1 MAAKDKENQP
11 NREELFQMAESTA
24 RRGQKEPA
32 RMMFRQVLEQ
42 DKRDERTMLWMAR
55 LAKSKRE
62 RRQWL
67 ERILMVNPDNELA
80 QAQLNKMEHRQAAK
94 ENRTVV
100 LYGTI
105 AGVLIIITIIAIV
118 AIMASR

>member
-11 NREELFQMAESTA
+11 NREELFQMAENTA

-42 DKRDERTMLWMAR
+42 DKRDERAMLWMAR

-62 RRQWL
+62 RKQWL
-67 ERILMVNPDNELA
+67 DRVLMVNPDNEIA
-80 QAQLNKMEHRQAAK
+80 QKQLEKMEHRQAAK
-94 ENRTVV
+94 ENRTLV
-100 LYGTI
+100 LYGTL

-118 AIMASR
+118 AVIALR